1 MNFNKKLTVA
11 VSGAVLLMAGQFA
24 LADST
29 TDIVDA
35 LVSKGV
41 LTEEEGKLIS
51 KGHETKKK
59 AEGNIGFKNGFKIN
73 SGDGKS
79 NFSVNGRIQADY
91 RYFDTPEVASNQ
103 LIATQGAANADAFD
117 VRRAYLGAKG
127 TFRNWINFE
136 ATLDG
141 AGTAAYLKYY
151 WLETAFS
158 DKLKVRFGQFK
169 PGFGLEQLTSSRF
182 IDMTERDWA
191 ATIAPGVNKGIMVH
205 GTPATG
211 FTYALGY
218 NNGSAGTYIADSAQK
233 IVGEAS
239 NNGDG
244 KQLTARVTANIA
256 EIMGNKEAIMHI
268 GGSYATDNDAPTSA
282 AGSLVFRTN
291 ARGTNFFGTLAK
303 TAGSAIMFNSPDI
316 TRYGLEGIG
325 AWGPVKLQAEY
336 AQMDIS
342 EGNTATPSHVDANI
356 NASYVNLS
364 YMLTGEKYADAYKS
378 GIMDRMSP
386 KNDFTGLDSSGKGA
400 WELGLRYS
408 RFDAHNFISG
418 TDYTANSSTP
428 AVDSYTAGIK
438 WIVDPNTRFMLDYVY
453 SDFNKWIAG
462 TDATSGAIVTGTPLM
477 HNEKAINFRSQFDF

>member
-91 RYFDTPEVASNQ
+91 RYFQTPETIS
-103 LIATQGAANADAFD
+103 TGTPTGAANADTFD
-117 VRRAYLGAKG
+117 IRRAYLGVKG

-141 AGTAAYLKYY
+141 VQTAYIKYF

-158 DKLKVRFGQFK
+158 EKVKLRIGQFK

-191 ATIAPGVNKGIMVH
+191 ATIAPGVNKGIMLH

-218 NNGSAGTYIADSAQK
+218 NNGSAGTYIADSSQK
-233 IVGEAS
+233 VIESS

-256 EIMGNKEAIMHI
+256 EIIGNKEAIMHI
-268 GGSYATDNDAPTSA
+268 GVDYATDNDAPTSA

-291 ARGTNFFGTLAK
+291 ARGTNFFGTLVRSG
-303 TAGSAIMFNSPDI
+303 TAMFTSPDI

-342 EGNTATPSHVDANI
+342 ETGNAVIVPHADANI

-364 YMLTGEKYADAYKS
+364 YMLTGEKYADAYKN

-386 KNDFTGLDSSGKGA
+386 KNDYNGLGSAGMGA

-438 WIVDPNTRFMLDYVY
+438 WIADPNTRFMLNYVY
-453 SDFNKWIAG
+453 TDFNKSITG
-462 TDATSGAIVTGTPLM
+462 TDATSGAATAGTPLM
-477 HNEKAINFRSQFDF
+477 KYENAINLRGQFDF